1 MIATLS
7 GEAPVRQLCALVG
20 CAPSS
25 YYYRTHSAPDLE
37 LRSQIEAIAVEF
49 PRYGYR
55 RITAELGRRGYRVNH
70 KRVLRLM
77 REANLLAEV
86 KRFCRTTESRH
97 SLSRYPNLTK
107 GLIPEGPDHIWCAD
121 ITYIRLQKEF
131 LYLAVL
137 MDLFTRA
144 IRGWHLSRH
153 LTEELTKTA
162 LQRAL
167 STHRPQIHHSD
178 QGLQYAS
185 ASYVRLLE
193 QAQIRI
199 SMAAAGRPTENAYV
213 ERLIRT
219 LKEEEVYLQ
228 DYEDFA
234 DAYNRIGRFLDK
246 VYMYKRIHS
255 SLGYLTPAEF
265 EAEYYH
271 HLTKFG

>member
-25 YYYRTHSAPDLE
+25 YYYRAHSAPDLE

-77 REANLLAEV
+77 REANLVAEV

-121 ITYIRLQKEF
+121 ITY
-131 LYLAVL
+131 
-137 MDLFTRA
+137 
-144 IRGWHLSRH
+144 
-153 LTEELTKTA
+153 
-162 LQRAL
+162 
-167 STHRPQIHHSD
+167 
-178 QGLQYAS
+178 
-185 ASYVRLLE
+185 
-193 QAQIRI
+193 
-199 SMAAAGRPTENAYV
+199 
-213 ERLIRT
+213 
-219 LKEEEVYLQ
+219 
-228 DYEDFA
+228 
-234 DAYNRIGRFLDK
+234 
-246 VYMYKRIHS
+246 
-255 SLGYLTPAEF
+255 
-265 EAEYYH
+265 
-271 HLTKFG
+271 